1 MPIVVWNKADFRKF
15 MAGKLRDK
23 IPHFLAALA
32 AHPRLQ
38 PTVEQSHVVVEHL
51 VAGEPVPEPLV
62 GLAPGVLALDLHWL
76 AGVQAGHVGG
86 LEEDPPLLGFVEAVG
101 VVVPGDADVVLEGL
115 RLLVLLLGV
124 PVDPLAQQAGVDLL
138 HPRVC
143 NDLQLFLRSE
153 KMRKE
158 E

>member
-15 MAGKLRDK
+15 MAGKLRGQ
-23 IPHFLAALA
+23 IPHVLAALA

-86 LEEDPPLLGFVEAVG
+86 LKENPPLLRLVEAVG
-101 VVVPGDADVVLEGL
+101 IVVPGDTDVVLEGS
-115 RLLVLLLGV
+115 GSDSSGSIS
-124 PVDPLAQQAGVDLL
+124 DPEAEVAPWKVTIVKEIGLY
-138 HPRVC
+138 
-143 NDLQLFLRSE
+143 SE
-153 KMRKE
+153 
-158 E
+158 